1 MASDGDNRTISFQN
15 AVGINSEYGVF
26 NDSRTTANG
35 GRTNPG
41 VRAIEYAPGES
52 CTLQFGALPKFRS
65 PTLRNKEWNHS
76 LLWTRIHRHEW
87 RSLLWKSL

>member
-35 GRTNPG
+35 GRTNP
-41 VRAIEYAPGES
+41 
-52 CTLQFGALPKFRS
+52 
-65 PTLRNKEWNHS
+65 
-76 LLWTRIHRHEW
+76 W
-87 RSLLWKSL
+87 RPRY